1 MIVIDDEKNIT
12 VSQYDTFSIRFK
24 LKNYLLTSN
33 DKFVF
38 AIKKTTNSTET
49 QYEQAFFNAGNNY
62 VDVVIPKGTLDNLEP
77 GAYIYDVSIHNVE
90 TAQIVTCFF
99 TKAFII
105 KGVAH
110 NV

>member
-1 MIVIDDEKNIT
+1 MITIDNDKNIT
-12 VSQYDTFSIRFK
+12 VSRFDTFTIRFK
-24 LKNYLLTSN
+24 LKNYLLTAG

-38 AIKKTTNSTET
+38 AIKKTTNSTDT
-49 QYEQAFFNAGNNY
+49 LYEAAFYNPGGIY
-62 VDVVIPKGTLDNLEP
+62 VDVAIPKGALDSLEP
-77 GAYIYDVSIHNVE
+77 GNYVYD
-90 TAQIVTCFF
+90 TAIINNSTNNIVTCFF